1 MDLVPYRKVG
11 VLTTYTFIRQTG
23 GGCGCG
29 GACKMDRVEGSA
41 GFVRKRCV
49 LRPKLLWPTIRKWGV
64 AHTVV
69 VFFSRS
75 RDPEVTFRGHV
86 MFQVLIKRRF
96 SRRRRDFS
104 TESDCLG
111 LPEAESVEIRH
122 FPRWRT
128 QTGSGF
134 PGAFFAS
141 ES

>member
-1 MDLVPYRKVG
+1 
-11 VLTTYTFIRQTG
+11 
-23 GGCGCG
+23 
-29 GACKMDRVEGSA
+29 MDRVEGSA

-104 TESDCLG
+104 IESDCLG
-111 LPEAESVEIRH
+111 PRKPNLSKSAIFQDGERKPEVVFPGRFSRRNRDFSIVSGCGGATEYDFVESGH
-122 FPRWRT
+122 FPRWR
-128 QTGSGF
+128 
-134 PGAFFAS
+134 P
-141 ES
+141 